1 MVSAARQ
8 SLSIPAT
15 ALLDPRV
22 IDDPYPFYRRLHAEA
37 PVWRVPGTKVVV
49 VSSYD
54 LLTEATAR
62 VEDFSSNMRCLLY
75 KNDDG
80 LPEQLPLDDMS
91 QRTLV
96 TADPP
101 AHTLHRRTVF
111 PELVAKRMIALEPGI
126 RELAVGSVQGAVDE
140 GRVEFM
146 ATVANLVPITVVNDL
161 VGFRDSDPLDLLQA
175 AFDSTAMLGSLVTLA
190 DFDSLIVR
198 IDAVQTWVRQQLE
211 TVRAEDSGQHD
222 DRDSDNVLGTI
233 AAGVEDGTFSEDEAT
248 LMLHTLLGAGGETTS
263 SLLGNSALILAE
275 RPDLQQ
281 QLRERPD
288 LLPSFVE
295 EVLRLEAP
303 LRMMLRSVARATSL
317 GGVDLQE
324 GDTLILLFGAANR
337 DPAQYERPDEL
348 DLDRDQLRT
357 HLAFGKGIHYCV
369 GARLARL
376 EGQIVLAE
384 LLARTSLIELD
395 PDESPRRAASLLV
408 RRYDRLPLKLTPA

>member
-1 MVSAARQ
+1 MVTDASP

-15 ALLDPRV
+15 ALLDPQV

-54 LLTEATAR
+54 LVTEATAR

-80 LPEQLPLDDMS
+80 LPEQLPFDDMS
-91 QRTLV
+91 QRTLA

-126 RELAVGSVQGAVDE
+126 RELAVDCVQRAVDL
-140 GRVEFM
+140 GRTDFM

-175 AFDSTAMLGSLVTLA
+175 AFDSTAMVGSALTLS
-190 DFDSLIVR
+190 DLDGLIVR
-198 IDAVQTWVRQQLE
+198 IDAVQEWIGRQMEMVR
-211 TVRAEDSGQHD
+211 TEDSD
-222 DRDSDNVLGTI
+222 KVLGTI
-233 AAGVEDGTFSEDEAT
+233 TAGVDAGTFSEDEAT

-263 SLLGNSALILAE
+263 SLLGNAAVILAE

-281 QLRERPD
+281 QLREQPD
-288 LLPSFVE
+288 LLPSFIE
-295 EVLRLEAP
+295 EVLRLESP
-303 LRMMLRSVARATSL
+303 VRMMLRSVSRLTSL
-317 GGVDLQE
+317 GGVDLEE
-324 GDTLILLFGAANR
+324 GDSLILFFGAANR

-348 DLDRDQLRT
+348 DLDRDMLRT

-376 EGQIVLAE
+376 EGEIVLAE

-395 PDESPRRAASLLV
+395 PDEAPRRAASLLV
-408 RRYDRLPLKLTPA
+408 RRHDRLPLKLTPA